1 MKKLIRDGDLTYIRD
16 PELNTEECYD
26 KKGNLIHAK
35 YSNGYEVWY
44 EYDDKGNCI
53 YIRNSKGYEVWY
65 EYDDKGNC
73 IHKKYSNGDEY
84 WYDNKGNCIRGGEW

>member
-16 PELNTEECYD
+16 SELNTEECYD
-26 KKGNLIHAK
+26 KKGNLI
-35 YSNGYEVWY
+35 YS
-44 EYDDKGNCI
+44 K
-53 YIRNSKGYEVWY
+53 NSKGYEVWY

-84 WYDNKGNCIRGGEW
+84 WYDNKGNCIREGEW

>member
-26 KKGNLIHAK
+26 KKGNLIHEK
-35 YSNGYEVWY
+35 Y
-44 EYDDKGNCI
+44 
-53 YIRNSKGYEVWY
+53 SKGYEVWY

-84 WYDNKGNCIRGGEW
+84 WYDNKGNCIRGGKW